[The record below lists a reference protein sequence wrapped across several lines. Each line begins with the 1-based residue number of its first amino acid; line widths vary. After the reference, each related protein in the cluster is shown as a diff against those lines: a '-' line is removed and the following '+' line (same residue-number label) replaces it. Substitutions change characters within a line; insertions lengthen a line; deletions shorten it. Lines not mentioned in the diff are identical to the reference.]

1 MRGSRSKLE
10 NFDPNASDPDDS
22 DFEEN
27 PSSPPRRPSKKKKS
41 TPARKRTSKRARH
54 DYGSSDDD
62 IVDDDDEISEESYA
76 SANDLESE
84 EEPEVNASGRPA
96 RNAAKKNIK
105 YEESADE
112 DIEDNDLVVESTERN
127 TGDKRKQKKSRIVVL
142 KVDLQKLPQQNTR
155 STRAR
160 STRAASKSV
169 QPESNVR
176 TRRSVRLSE
185 DREEPLQ
192 ELGYSG
198 RARSVGSIAGS
209 HSPQRRAGAR
219 PAQGRKAPMKR
230 PSTIMEASQ
239 EASGQSAQSPDPLQP
254 KEEAEEEVQVSQ
266 AASITSEIRYEGQD
280 IEDAQSGEA
289 VIQESEH
296 EQHDE
301 EDEDEDDEGPV
312 TRTRNRTQQVGVN
325 SSPLAGKQLP
335 KAATA
340 ALQQFKKRKAP
351 SATAKEAKSIKPKR
365 DTFDIPK
372 HQRISQRELKGLG
385 LTQIQQTN
393 AARASQRRNADD
405 SSDDFDPG
413 DDDKHGESED
423 DDLDSE
429 RPPSKRQKSS
439 GDESTTRRK
448 SQRLKSSQR
457 SRNNSVSDEELDVDE
472 IRDEVQELRHDERRN
487 RQTRPNRAS
496 LADEASIKRS
506 LRRKDPNKNYTM
518 MTLPDLYRM
527 DEENGEDAGA
537 PAPSQGKKAAVAGWR
552 PLYSLAGPFGG
563 LGGKEPLLGMMALQ
577 LPLEADLTITTGVPK
592 NHDYLGEV
600 GDLDSDS
607 SDDNDINQS
616 GQRGPR
622 GSGNAPKS
630 VAGSILQLGQTPDKG
645 FRGGPAGL
653 GKIGEGGNADVNPI
667 TVDEEVN
674 FDSVGGLDNHIN
686 QLKEMVTLPLLYPEM
701 FQKFKIT
708 PPRGVL
714 FHGPPGTGKTLL
726 ARALSNA
733 LSTDGKKV
741 TFYMRKGADALSK
754 WVGEAERQLRMLFED
769 ARRNQPSIIFFDEI
783 DGLAPVRSSKSEQSL
798 ASIVATLLALMD
810 GMDDRGQVVIIGAT
824 NRPDNVDPALRR
836 PGRFDREFYFP
847 LPDHEARR
855 SIISIHTKN
864 WSPPLSED
872 FKNQLAEMTKGYGG
886 ADLRALCTEAAVNAI
901 QGTFPQ
907 VYKSNKKLLLDVD
920 SIQVSAKDF
929 MISVNKIVPSS
940 QRSTSF
946 GAAPLKKA
954 TAPLLKPALEEI
966 ARIIDDLIPPKKKL
980 TALEEAQYDDR
991 DDFGFERENIKLDF
1005 EQVRV
1010 FRPRLLIRGFEGM
1023 GQQEI
1028 GSALLHRFD
1037 NMHVQS
1043 FDLSNL
1049 LGDRDKSAEAT
1060 LVQLFKEV
1068 RTHKPSVIYI
1078 PQVDVWYETVGPNV
1092 VSIFTSLLRTMPA
1105 NEPVLVLGTM
1115 EQHEDEKIDPQ
1126 MLKDLFGY
1134 SLKNQYELKRPNEQA
1149 RKEYFQNV
1157 VDYIRKPPK
1166 EFPDV
1171 NRRKR
1176 KFEELQEAPKPSDAP
1191 KPLTKADL
1199 KAIKKRDRYTLQL
1212 LKLRFHPIM
1221 EQLKNKYRR
1230 FKDGLI
1236 PEKDFEYLW
1245 REEDPRILTSDVPV
1259 EQRPDEYRPYEF
1271 GYDSRGVRGLVET
1284 ATGNFYYNL
1293 GFDQIERRIA
1303 NGYYKRPIDFLED
1316 VKYIAKDTRTMGKT
1330 DLIVKADEILTNVEV
1345 DTMAIELN
1353 SPDLVRACQDVYK
1366 REQERFKAL
1375 EEEERKRAAEENRP
1389 AQRIY
1394 ANVPPPQ
1401 DNETHVAAS
1410 DNTGPIILD
1419 ESDPTPGQVPPI
1431 TPSYHV
1437 GPSSL
1442 SNGLSTSDQTDS
1454 HKRQSNGSGAHGED
1468 SSHLEDSQEQDSQHR
1483 DKRQKLDDDTQQSAP
1498 NTQTATRSQKSGHTQ
1513 MAPNTQPGDYRNSAS
1528 TTTSGQ
1534 KTSDRSSAH
1543 FTNTQSTVNGVAPGQ
1558 HPDFAS
1564 GPAQSGGSQIPDT
1577 QEPFASSQLSNSQQ
1591 SQQSQSS
1598 QSNLY
1603 GGGLMPPARQEPK
1616 IGSLLNSS
1624 SSNEQH
1630 QQQAEPQLILDEA
1643 HLARFHD
1650 ELVHRSSGLSVEQ
1663 LEQVNAAMMAAVWRD
1678 RGEWNRIRVI
1688 DCASTAFNETIRD
1701 IEEIQKVWPPS
1712 QDKQNKA

>member
-41 TPARKRTSKRARH
+41 TPARKRISKRARH

-142 KVDLQKLPQQNTR
+142 KVNLQKLPQQNTR

-160 STRAASKSV
+160 STRAGSTRAASKSV

-176 TRRSVRLSE
+176 TRRSARLSE

-198 RARSVGSIAGS
+198 RARSVGSVAGS

-239 EASGQSAQSPDPLQP
+239 EASGHSAQSPDPLQP
-254 KEEAEEEVQVSQ
+254 KEEAAEEVQVSQ

-301 EDEDEDDEGPV
+301 EDEDDDDEGPI
-312 TRTRNRTQQVGVN
+312 TRTRNRT
-325 SSPLAGKQLP
+325 
-335 KAATA
+335 
-340 ALQQFKKRKAP
+340 
-351 SATAKEAKSIKPKR
+351 
-365 DTFDIPK
+365 
-372 HQRISQRELKGLG
+372 
-385 LTQIQQTN
+385 QQTN

-487 RQTRPNRAS
+487 RQTRPSRAG
-496 LADEASIKRS
+496 LADEGSIKRS

-518 MTLPDLYRM
+518 MPLPDLYKM

-563 LGGKEPLLGMMALQ
+563 LGGKEPLL
-577 LPLEADLTITTGVPK
+577 GVPK

-630 VAGSILQLGQTPDKG
+630 VAGSILQPGQTPDKG

-733 LSTDGKKV
+733 LSTNGKKV

-991 DDFGFERENIKLDF
+991 DEFGFERENIKLDF

-1176 KFEELQEAPKPSDAP
+1176 KFEELQEAPKASDAP

-1245 REEDPRILTSDVPV
+1245 REDDPRILTSDVPV

-1375 EEEERKRAAEENRP
+1375 EEEERKKAAEENRP

-1410 DNTGPIILD
+1410 DNTGPIVLD
-1419 ESDPTPGQVPPI
+1419 DSDPTPGQVPPI
-1431 TPSYHV
+1431 TPSYHI
-1437 GPSSL
+1437 GPSPL
-1442 SNGLSTSDQTDS
+1442 SNGLSTSDQADS
-1454 HKRQSNGSGAHGED
+1454 LKRQSNGSGAHGED

-1577 QEPFASSQLSNSQQ
+1577 QEPLASSQLSNSQQ

-1630 QQQAEPQLILDEA
+1630 QQQQAEPQLILDEA